1 MITFW
6 LMATLLVT
14 LILAVLIISTLV
26 AKESSLKNSRD
37 AINKAYYDHRLLEL
51 VNDEE
56 QGVISE
62 RDELVKELQQNLLAD
77 IPLKEQQ
84 KKAVVSQSSLRL
96 LLPVIIGSMAIGTL
110 VYAQR
115 NNVAPIALL
124 QDFIAR
130 YPQLLS
136 KYNSIGLKDNELSEF
151 ALGLRDQVY
160 RYPDNLN
167 AWINLGEVGVELNN
181 LHTAIQA
188 FGHAYRLAPNNSTV
202 EANYGRALLYSRA
215 AEDNQLGRQLLY
227 RALQQDPKNIDIIRI
242 FAFTALEAK
251 DYPQAFKYWQ
261 MWLDALP
268 EKSPN
273 RALIESM
280 VEQIKKEA
288 KIIDE
293 NKQLTDK

>member
-14 LILAVLIISTLV
+14 LILVVLIVSTL
-26 AKESSLKNSRD
+26 AQKESGLKNSRD
-37 AINKAYYDHRLLEL
+37 AINKAYYDHRLQEL

-56 QGVISE
+56 QGVINQ

-77 IPLKEQQ
+77 IPLQEQQ
-84 KKAVVSQSSLRL
+84 QIAVVAQSSWRL
-96 LLPVIIGSMAIGTL
+96 LLPVIIASMAICTL

-115 NNVAPIALL
+115 NNVGPIALW
-124 QDFIAR
+124 QDAIAR

-136 KYNSIGLKDNELSEF
+136 KYNSIGIEGTELSEF

-160 RYPDNLN
+160 RHPDDLP
-167 AWINLGEVGVELNN
+167 AWINLGEVGIELNN
-181 LHTAIQA
+181 LPTAMQA

-202 EANYGRALLYSRA
+202 QANYGRALLYSRA
-215 AEDNQLGRQLLY
+215 AEDHQLGRQLLY
-227 RALQQDPKNIDIIRI
+227 RALQQDPKNIAVIKI
-242 FAFTALEAK
+242 FAFTALEAQ

-268 EKSPN
+268 EKSAN
-273 RALIESM
+273 RELIEKM
-280 VEQIKKEA
+280 VEQLKKQA
-288 KIIDE
+288 KTIDE
-293 NKQLTDK
+293 SQ